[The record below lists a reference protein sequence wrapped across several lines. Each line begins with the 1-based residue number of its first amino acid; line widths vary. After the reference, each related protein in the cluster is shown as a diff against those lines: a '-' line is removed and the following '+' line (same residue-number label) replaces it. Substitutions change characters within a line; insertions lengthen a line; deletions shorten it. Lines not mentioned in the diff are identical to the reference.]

1 MEVHMKQRSVT
12 EFLHVEKK
20 WHPLT
25 LAEHLWKP
33 NSRCHTEAMSGA
45 FQQWQQWVTSTDAGF
60 YKKAC
65 RLLFVAGENAQLM
78 VLTMLKNSLL

>member
-1 MEVHMKQRSVT
+1 
-12 EFLHVEKK
+12 
-20 WHPLT
+20 
-25 LAEHLWKP
+25 
-33 NSRCHTEAMSGA
+33 MSGA